1 MAINTFNLSQ
11 EWLPVAVGPGNAS
24 FAFLDH
30 PGEWTIHNSASP
42 VGIFGGFHAEK
53 DKTRSLTLVAGE
65 WLHLRGRQTARV
77 VADTLV

>member
-11 EWLPVAVGPGNAS
+11 AWLPVAVGAGNAS

-30 PGEWTIHNSASP
+30 PGEWTIHDSASP
-42 VGIFGGFHAEK
+42 AGIVGGFQTER
-53 DKTRSLTLVAGE
+53 DKTRSLTLASGE
-65 WLHLRGRQTARV
+65 YLHLRGRQNARV